1 MKEMKERNHN
11 FFSCL
16 SSLFASYLPLALG
29 FLLFA
34 SCETDSYDK
43 GEGKYSQMQG
53 DFAELTINNQ
63 KQVVSFL
70 TDEGE
75 QYKTATLVSSSWIER
90 PDTTYRAII
99 YFNKTTQGEAEVVA
113 VGQMGVLH
121 PITHWHFKEQ
131 PQDPLGVESLW
142 LTRNGKY
149 INMGLLLKNGHV
161 DDSEGVH
168 ALGLSLDTILVNPDQ
183 TRTAYYRLLHSQGD
197 APEYYTNRRY
207 VSILL
212 PQDRPDSVRLS
223 IETYTG
229 TLEKLF
235 AL

>member
-1 MKEMKERNHN
+1 MRKLLVLLLPA
-11 FFSCL
+11 CL
-16 SSLFASYLPLALG
+16 LCA
-29 FLLFA
+29 
-34 SCETDSYDK
+34 CETDSYDK
-43 GEGKYSQMQG
+43 GEGKYSLMQA
-53 DFAELTINNQ
+53 DFAELTVNSE
-63 KQVVSFL
+63 KQGTQFL

-75 QYKTATLVSSSWIER
+75 QYRLVTPVTASWIQR
-90 PDTTYRAII
+90 PDTMYRAIV
-99 YFNKTTQGEAEVVA
+99 YFNKTAAGEAQA
-113 VGQMGVLH
+113 TAMGQMGVLR
-121 PITHWHFKEQ
+121 PIEHGRFKEQ

-142 LTRNGKY
+142 LTKNGKY

-161 DDSEGVH
+161 EDKEGTH
-168 ALGLSLDTILVNPDQ
+168 AMALCQDTVLVNPDR

-207 VSILL
+207 VSIQL

-223 IETYTG
+223 IHTYEG

>member
-1 MKEMKERNHN
+1 M
-11 FFSCL
+11 
-16 SSLFASYLPLALG
+16 
-29 FLLFA
+29 
-34 SCETDSYDK
+34 
-43 GEGKYSQMQG
+43 
-53 DFAELTINNQ
+53 
-63 KQVVSFL
+63 SFL

-121 PITHWHFKEQ
+121 PIEHWHFKEQ

>member
-1 MKEMKERNHN
+1 MRK
-11 FFSCL
+11 L
-16 SSLFASYLPLALG
+16 LAL
-29 FLLFA
+29 LMTACLFGA
-34 SCETDSYDK
+34 CETDSYDK
-43 GEGKYSQMQG
+43 GEGKYSLMQA
-53 DFAELTINNQ
+53 DFAELTVNSE
-63 KQVVSFL
+63 KEGTLFL

-75 QYKTATLVSSSWIER
+75 QYRFETPVTASWIQR
-90 PDTTYRAII
+90 PDTMYRAIV
-99 YFNKTTQGEAEVVA
+99 YFNKKDDGVA
-113 VGQMGVLH
+113 QAVAIGQMGVLH
-121 PITHWHFKEQ
+121 PIEHGQFKEQ
-131 PQDPLGVESLW
+131 PQDPLGVESVW

-149 INMGLLLKNGHV
+149 INMGLLLKNGYEE
-161 DDSEGVH
+161 DKEGMH
-168 ALGLSLDTILVNPDQ
+168 AMALCQDTVLVNADL

-223 IETYTG
+223 IHTYEG